1 MKDDGYRPAKVTMFM
16 DYKPPENMTW
26 KERNEEVLKRTN
38 KVAEYTNQI
47 GGVTDSTEIK
57 FIKQR
62 IKWNNDRI
70 ALLLG

>member
-1 MKDDGYRPAKVTMFM
+1 MKDDGYRPVKVTILA
-16 DYKPPENMTW
+16 YKPPEKMTW